1 MSYFQ
6 IMSGG
11 VKCLK
16 RFMLFSIE
24 STKKRKCDYGGYLVN
39 ILRKL
44 SSHGPHSAIKYTKTS
59 KPQRFAPLT
68 QTRAPSQGF
77 SLCFRLMVAI
87 LSVNET

>member
-1 MSYFQ
+1 
-6 IMSGG
+6 MSGG

-44 SSHGPHSAIKYTKTS
+44 SSHGPHSQQSNTPKQANHRDS
-59 KPQRFAPLT
+59 PR
-68 QTRAPSQGF
+68 
-77 SLCFRLMVAI
+77 
-87 LSVNET
+87 